1 MRVVRI
7 LLIVV
12 LILFGLGVGAARYL
26 LGREAVPEKSDYS
39 LDLAE
44 MRRLAGDPA
53 AFPVKVNHEQVAEA
67 SLPEGAVF
75 AGKSLTE
82 MHPMTH
88 GAYQV
93 VYSDGTFVLIDSAF
107 DEAMLHVMNPKAAF
121 SSEAWSAI
129 QRALA
134 QASHI
139 AITHEHADHIG
150 GVARFAEPD
159 KLVGRLTLTQEQ
171 LASERWM
178 KEAKVPESLLKSVTP
193 LRYDRYH
200 PLAPGVVLVKAPGHT
215 PGSQMVFVRLAGGKE
230 LLFLGDVAWH
240 MDQIRELWYRPRLV
254 TQFFLGENRE
264 QVLAEFRTLH
274 DLSAR
279 EPIVLI
285 ASHDVDERKQL
296 IADGTLGEH
305 FQF

>member
-1 MRVVRI
+1 
-7 LLIVV
+7 
-12 LILFGLGVGAARYL
+12 
-26 LGREAVPEKSDYS
+26 
-39 LDLAE
+39 
-44 MRRLAGDPA
+44 
-53 AFPVKVNHEQVAEA
+53 
-67 SLPEGAVF
+67 
-75 AGKSLTE
+75 
-82 MHPMTH
+82 
-88 GAYQV
+88 
-93 VYSDGTFVLIDSAF
+93 
-107 DEAMLHVMNPKAAF
+107 
-121 SSEAWSAI
+121 
-129 QRALA
+129 
-134 QASHI
+134 
-139 AITHEHADHIG
+139 
-150 GVARFAEPD
+150 
-159 KLVGRLTLTQEQ
+159 
-171 LASERWM
+171 M